1 VNLAKLRSNYILVC
15 IVLLSVG
22 AASEYVGSNID
33 PTFKAISL
41 IDDTGQ
47 VIKKDVLS
55 FPVAYSVVRILSG
68 IFYTLAISIFV
79 SVFIT
84 DRIEAD
90 LDRKREQDLN
100 QQREAINIDVF
111 DSLFRTLIPEEIFAV
126 IKSSV
131 IETKTVRRNA
141 DWIYDFSV
149 PEQGV
154 IDLRQ
159 TISYELH
166 NISSEEVS
174 EPTKVDFATF
184 GDITQS
190 LEQARCEVESHTI
203 VIFDKDNPPDKNVGI
218 TITRNNELEKT
229 LIEFNVII
237 PPRKYGYITMVFQ
250 NRHKHSVQDEY
261 FTKTAL
267 VNGSLTANFPE
278 DYEFKL
284 YSDMSA
290 ELRCIEDGKSRKRY
304 KLKGAI
310 LPHQGY
316 VYYLYKTDRDA
327 QTNANQ

>member
-1 VNLAKLRSNYILVC
+1 MNLEKLRSNYVLIC

-22 AASEYVGSNID
+22 AASEYFGSNID

-55 FPVAYSVVRILSG
+55 FPVAYSILRIVSG
-68 IFYTLAISIFV
+68 IFYTIAISIFV

-84 DRIEAD
+84 DRIEAGLHKEREHD
-90 LDRKREQDLN
+90 LEQLRK
-100 QQREAINIDVF
+100 AVNIDVF
-111 DSLFRTLIPEEIFAV
+111 DTLFKTIIPEEIFAV

-131 IETKTVRRNA
+131 IETRTVRRNA

-149 PEQGV
+149 SEQGV

-166 NISSEEVS
+166 NISSEEIS
-174 EPTKVDFATF
+174 EPTKVDFSTF
-184 GDITQS
+184 GDITQY
-190 LEQARCEVESHTI
+190 LEKARCEVESRII
-203 VIFDKDNPPDKNVGI
+203 VIFDKDDPTRNVGI
-218 TITRNNELEKT
+218 KITKNDELEKT
-229 LIEFNVII
+229 FIEFNVII
-237 PPRKYGYITMVFQ
+237 PPRKHGYVTMVFR
-250 NRHKHSVQDEY
+250 NRYKHSVQDEY

-267 VNGSLTANFPE
+267 INGSLTANFPE

-290 ELRCIEDGKSRKRY
+290 ELRCIGDEKSRKRY

-310 LPHQGY
+310 LPHRGY
-316 VYYLYKTDRDA
+316 VYYLYKKD
-327 QTNANQ
+327 